1 MFNIS
6 ILDIFV
12 NPFFKKLTNRI
23 HLGILNL
30 SCSLMKQETELK
42 ELRVKY
48 GYTQQDIADVLG
60 VTKATISKYE
70 NGQRRMHLK
79 TMKDL
84 SNFFQ
89 VDIKFFFDRQPDP
102 ESKAKFNDTIDE
114 MILDERKHWE
124 KILLTEPVK
133 KLTPLLDQLNKE
145 GQKKAIERV
154 EELTEIPKYQR

>member
-1 MFNIS
+1 
-6 ILDIFV
+6 
-12 NPFFKKLTNRI
+12 
-23 HLGILNL
+23 
-30 SCSLMKQETELK
+30 
-42 ELRVKY
+42 
-48 GYTQQDIADVLG
+48 
-60 VTKATISKYE
+60 
-70 NGQRRMHLK
+70 
-79 TMKDL
+79 MKDL